1 MLTDYQIS
9 RIRAFTDSVRA
20 GFCVFPEEQMLELSE
35 ILEAWTDWVIATQ
48 AAIRDALEEV
58 YRPQNHVAYLTIDEW
73 NQAADQRLV
82 P

>member
-35 ILEAWTDWVIATQ
+35 ILDACTDGVITMQAT
-48 AAIRDALEEV
+48 IREALEEA
-58 YRPQNHVAYLTIDEW
+58 YRPKASAAYMTIDEW

>member
-20 GFCVFPEEQMLELSE
+20 GFCVFPEEQLLELAE
-35 ILEAWTDWVIATQ
+35 ILEAQLAE
-48 AAIRDALEEV
+48 ADALDLAKSH
-58 YRPQNHVAYLTIDEW
+58 YAWALL
-73 NQAADQRLV
+73 NQPSAQDIIHACVNLL

>member
-9 RIRAFTDSVRA
+9 RIRAFTDAVRA
-20 GFCVFPEEQMLELSE
+20 GFRVFPEEQMLELSE
-35 ILEAWTDWVIATQ
+35 ILDAWTDAAIATQ
-48 AAIRDALEEV
+48 AIIREALEEV
-58 YRPQNHVAYLTIDEW
+58 YRPQGHVAYLTVDEW